1 MLGEDE
7 IFLTDE
13 IRVRSTIDVTGLNH
27 FWHNII
33 LIFRGPLTVSG
44 FLIYLFPLSYLFS

>member
-33 LIFRGPLTVSG
+33 LIFRGPLTVHFTS
-44 FLIYLFPLSYLFS
+44 LALF